1 VYGAVKQLFVGW
13 VASGV
18 DVLGVAPASTVTAMP
33 SRAVLPEYEDG
44 PVSIFLTAPDDPR
57 PSWLFGLGSREI
69 LTGPVPFRD
78 SRDDTRR
85 VTRGR
90 ILGVHEDVS

>member
-1 VYGAVKQLFVGW
+1 VKQLFVGW
-13 VASGV
+13 VASGL

-57 PSWLFGLGSREI
+57 PSWLFGRGSREI

-85 VTRGR
+85 VARGR

>member
-1 VYGAVKQLFVGW
+1 MKQLFVGW
-13 VASGV
+13 VTSGV

-33 SRAVLPEYEDG
+33 SHAVLPEYEDG
-44 PVSIFLTAPDDPR
+44 PVSTFFAAPDDPR
-57 PSWLFGLGSREI
+57 PNWLFGRGYREV
-69 LTGPVPFRD
+69 LTGPVLFRD

-85 VTRGR
+85 VARGR